1 MTTNNKGKTT
11 TKSMSSLNNL
21 PSVSFELGEGNE
33 AWRLV
38 SLKNK
43 RKNLK
48 KKQGERLKS
57 LRSRNEE

>member
-1 MTTNNKGKTT
+1 
-11 TKSMSSLNNL
+11 MSSLNNL